1 MKQLGYPHQAFVKG
15 DSRSLC
21 IAMASII
28 AKVARDRTM
37 MVLDCEYPL
46 YDFASSKGY
55 ATAAHRAA
63 IVESGP
69 TVAHRSLF
77 LRKILEAG
85 DDDQQ
90 EEFGF

>member
-1 MKQLGYPHQAFVKG
+1 MKHLGYPHDAYVKG

-28 AKVARDRTM
+28 AKVARDRTLM
-37 MVLDCEYPL
+37 ALDCEYPH

-63 IVESGP
+63 IVKSGP
-69 TVAHRSLF
+69 TPVHRSLF
-77 LRKILEAG
+77 LRKILEEGA
-85 DDDQQ
+85 DDLQ